1 MLLFLP
7 TGLKKIL
14 YKAISNNLF
23 NKKIVIVTGE
33 LSGEIHA
40 CHVVKKIGESLNIEF
55 SGIGSKMLE
64 EAGVHIVHDYRNISL
79 MGINEIFPKLKHIW
93 TAFRRIKNHLKH
105 IKPSLVILV
114 DFPGFN
120 MRVAKMAK
128 KYGIPVLY
136 FIPPQIWA
144 WRQRRIKTIKKII
157 DKVVCILPFEKKLYD
172 AYDIDATYVGHPFAN
187 NVKPLLTKEEFIK
200 KTAIQSK
207 TPIITLMP
215 GSRNNEIEK
224 HMPILIKTIERIS
237 SHFNKPAILMPLAEG
252 IDQKTVE
259 AFNIGSIHINYLKGL
274 TYEAL
279 SYCDIAII
287 ASGSAT
293 MEAAILGAPT
303 IVIYKISKISYIIA
317 KLLVKSKYISL
328 PNIIA
333 GKEVFPEFIQN
344 LDPEKIAEKAL
355 YMLNNGNDRIDMELI
370 KIRAEL
376 GCMDSYE
383 LTKNTI
389 IDFLQ
394 RTYGTIS

>member
-1 MLLFLP
+1 LP

-23 NKKIVIVTGE
+23 NNKIVIVTGE

-40 CHVVKKIGESLNIEF
+40 CNVIKKIKESLNIEF
-55 SGIGSKMLE
+55 SGIGSNMLE
-64 EAGVHIVHDYRNISL
+64 EAGVQIIHDYKNISL
-79 MGINEIFPKLKHIW
+79 TGINEIFPKLKHIW

-120 MRVAKMAK
+120 MRVAKIAK

-144 WRQRRIKTIKKII
+144 WRQGRIKTIKKII
-157 DKVVCILPFEKKLYD
+157 DKVICILPFEKKLYD
-172 AYDIDATYVGHPFAN
+172 AYNIDATYVGHPFLN
-187 NVKPLLTKEEFIK
+187 NVKPLLTKEEFINK
-200 KTAIQSK
+200 VAIKSK
-207 TPIITLMP
+207 IPIITLMP
-215 GSRNNEIEK
+215 GSRNNEIVK
-224 HMPILIKTIERIS
+224 HMPILIKTIESIAP
-237 SHFNKPAILMPLAEG
+237 HFNKPAILLPLAEG
-252 IDQKTVE
+252 IDQNTVG
-259 AFNIGSIHINYLKGL
+259 AFNTGNIQINYLKGL

-279 SYCDIAII
+279 SYCDVAII

-293 MEAAILGAPT
+293 MEAAILGTPT
-303 IVIYKISKISYIIA
+303 IVIYKISKLSYIIA

-333 GKEVFPEFIQN
+333 GKEIFPEFIQD

-355 YMLNNGNDRIDMELI
+355 YMLNNGTDRIDEELT
-370 KIRAEL
+370 KIRKEL
-376 GCMDSYE
+376 DNMDSYE

-394 RTYGTIS
+394 KTYGTLS

>member
-1 MLLFLP
+1 MP

-14 YKAISNNLF
+14 YKAISNNQF

-40 CHVVKKIGESLNIEF
+40 CHVVKKISESLNIEF

-64 EAGVHIVHDYRNISL
+64 EAGVHIIHDYRNISL
-79 MGINEIFPKLKHIW
+79 TGINEIFPKLKHIW

-144 WRQRRIKTIKKII
+144 WRQGRIKTIKKFV
-157 DKVVCILPFEKKLYD
+157 DKVICILPFEKKLYD
-172 AYDIDATYVGHPFAN
+172 AYGIDATYVGHPFAN
-187 NVKPLLTKEEFIK
+187 NVKPLLTKEEFID
-200 KTAIQSK
+200 KTAIKSK

-215 GSRNNEIEK
+215 GSRNNEIVK
-224 HMPILIKTIERIS
+224 HMPILIKTIERIA
-237 SHFNKPAILMPLAEG
+237 SHFSEPAILLPLAEG

-259 AFNIGSIHINYLKGL
+259 AFNVGNVHIYYLKGL
-274 TYEAL
+274 AYEAL

-344 LDPEKIAEKAL
+344 LDPEKIAEKTL
-355 YMLNNGNDRIDMELI
+355 YMLNNGNDRINKELI
-370 KIRAEL
+370 KIRTEL
-376 GCMDSYE
+376 DNMDSYE

-389 IDFLQ
+389 IDFLKQ
-394 RTYGTIS
+394 TYGTIS

>member
-1 MLLFLP
+1 LP
-7 TGLKKIL
+7 TGLKNIL
-14 YKAISNNLF
+14 HKVISNNHF

-40 CHVVKKIGESLNIEF
+40 CNVVKKIRESLNIEF

-64 EAGVHIVHDYRNISL
+64 EAGVHIIHDYRDISL
-79 MGINEIFPKLKHIW
+79 TGINEIFPKLKYIW

-105 IKPSLVILV
+105 IRPSLVILV

-120 MRVAKMAK
+120 LRVAKIAK

-144 WRQRRIKTIKKII
+144 WRQGRIKTIKKFIN
-157 DKVVCILPFEKKLYD
+157 KVVCILPFEKKLYD
-172 AYDIDATYVGHPFAN
+172 SYKIDATYVGHPFVN
-187 NVKPLLTKEEFIK
+187 TVKPLFTKEEFLEKTDIK
-200 KTAIQSK
+200 SK
-207 TPIITLMP
+207 TPIITIMP
-215 GSRNNEIEK
+215 GSRNNEINK
-224 HMPILIKTIERIS
+224 HMPVLIKIIENIAP
-237 SHFNKPAILMPLAEG
+237 HFNKPAILLPLAEG
-252 IDQKTVE
+252 IDQKTLE
-259 AFNIGSIHINYLKGL
+259 MFNTGNVHINYLKGL
-274 TYEAL
+274 AYDAL

-333 GKEVFPEFIQN
+333 GKEIFPEFIQH

-355 YMLNNGNDRIDMELI
+355 YMLNNGVDRNNEELI
-370 KIRAEL
+370 KIRREL
-376 GCMDSYE
+376 DNMDSYE
-383 LTKNTI
+383 LAKNTI
-389 IDFLQ
+389 IDFLKQ
-394 RTYGTIS
+394 TYGTIS

>member
-1 MLLFLP
+1 M
-7 TGLKKIL
+7 

-40 CHVVKKIGESLNIEF
+40 CHVVKKIRESLNIEF
-55 SGIGSKMLE
+55 SGIGSKKLE

-79 MGINEIFPKLKHIW
+79 TGINEIFPKLKHIW
-93 TAFRRIKNHLKH
+93 TAFRQIKKHLNN

-120 MRVAKMAK
+120 MRVAKIAK

-144 WRQRRIKTIKKII
+144 WKQGRIKTIKKIV
-157 DKVVCILPFEKKLYD
+157 DKVICILPFEKKLYD
-172 AYDIDATYVGHPFAN
+172 AYDIDATYVGHPFVN
-187 NVKPLLTKEEFIK
+187 NVKPLLTKEEFIDK
-200 KTAIQSK
+200 AAIKSK
-207 TPIITLMP
+207 TPIITIMP
-215 GSRNNEIEK
+215 GSRDNEIKK
-224 HMPILIKTIERIS
+224 HMPVLIKTIESIAP
-237 SHFNKPAILMPLAEG
+237 HFNKPAIILPLAEG

-259 AFNIGSIHINYLKGL
+259 NFNTGTIHINYLKGL

-279 SYCDIAII
+279 SFCDIAII

-333 GKEVFPEFIQN
+333 GREVFPEFIQH

-355 YMLNNGNDRIDMELI
+355 YMLNNGSDRINEELT
-370 KIRAEL
+370 KIRTEL
-376 GCMDSYE
+376 DNMDSYE

-389 IDFLQ
+389 IDFLKQ
-394 RTYGTIS
+394 TYGTIS